1 MTSTV
6 TNFSQQINTNYP
18 IPGVDNDTQGFRD
31 NFINIKQALNV
42 AANEITEIKF
52 ASTRQEN
59 ITAVGT
65 LTNLSIENDLNIGP
79 ANIKYS
85 NNGLI
90 FSGISNLT
98 IETTATISAVLS
110 NWSGNIGPIG
120 TLSTLTFISIDGI
133 NIGDT
138 FKLWPGET
146 GTHIVNNLNLA
157 NKTVT
162 TNPFSPI
169 DALNAGVGDGS
180 SVIFNIGVPYGSLY
194 YAGFEPATPAGRVG
208 DRKGGIFATEDK
220 IYISTKDYDTSN
232 IWVST
237 PSNSLVSSLQSAVS
251 SLQSTSSSLI
261 SSVGNLQSSVSSL
274 QSTVS
279 TLSATINLLQES
291 KFRSTEPFSS
301 SGAPGDRKGM
311 IYANTTTFF
320 VCFQDYVGSTSPIWL
335 RFTGG
340 ATNW

>member
-98 IETTATISAVLS
+98 IETTATITAIID
-110 NWSGNIGPIG
+110 NWSGG
-120 TLSTLTFISIDGI
+120 TGLLGTVNTLTFISIDGI

-138 FKLWPGET
+138 FKLWPAEEEN
-146 GTHIVNNLNLA
+146 HIVNNIDPVA
-157 NKTVT
+157 NTIT
-162 TNPFSPI
+162 TEPFDP
-169 DALNAGVGDGS
+169 APAVAEGVQDGS
-180 SVIFNIGVPYGSLY
+180 PVIFNTGLPYGGSY
-194 YAGFEPATPAGRVG
+194 YASRAP
-208 DRKGGIFATEDK
+208 
-220 IYISTKDYDTSN
+220 
-232 IWVST
+232 
-237 PSNSLVSSLQSAVS
+237 VSSK
-251 SLQSTSSSLI
+251 
-261 SSVGNLQSSVSSL
+261 G
-274 QSTVS
+274 
-279 TLSATINLLQES
+279 
-291 KFRSTEPFSS
+291 R
-301 SGAPGDRKGM
+301 PGDRKGS
-311 IYANTTTFF
+311 IFANSSSLYI
-320 VCFQDYVGSTSPIWL
+320 CFSDYVNTSTAIWVK
-335 RFTGG
+335 FDGG
-340 ATNW
+340 TTNW